1 MKFIRF
7 SLHLVETV
15 TNFRIN
21 NDSIGQSL
29 KHEPST
35 WAKRETHGAAAA
47 SPTPSDP
54 RHTASTP
61 TSLHSKLG

>member
-7 SLHLVETV
+7 SLHLAETV

-29 KHEPST
+29 KHEPSA

-47 SPTPSDP
+47 SPSPMTLATPRP
-54 RHTASTP
+54 HLLVYTP
-61 TSLHSKLG
+61 N